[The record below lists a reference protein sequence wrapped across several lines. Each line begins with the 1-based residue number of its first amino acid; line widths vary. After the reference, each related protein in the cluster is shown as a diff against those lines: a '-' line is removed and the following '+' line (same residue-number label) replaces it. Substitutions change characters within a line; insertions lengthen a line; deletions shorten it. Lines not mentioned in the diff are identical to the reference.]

1 MEECCPA
8 VDVKVRDTRGDFLH
22 SLDSLAFS
30 FYNEHDSKA
39 STPWPFLQNK
49 QIESNPMLSA
59 VSWERLRLPTVYLF
73 QLLLQNYSWWLS
85 FLMTSQYKKSITSC
99 PALCMECIVYSLG
112 AHSCVFSNPAAF
124 MLRPVSSWHCKT
136 WSNNRR
142 AEDEAASAPAHPCV
156 YGKFT
161 NDFLIRRCPHDV
173 FWLGFFFLLCVSTWG
188 LCVSQSHIWNRT
200 DRYAGLSLQT

>member
-1 MEECCPA
+1 MSMTA
-8 VDVKVRDTRGDFLH
+8 KSQL
-22 SLDSLAFS
+22 LDLS
-30 FYNEHDSKA
+30 FKTNR
-39 STPWPFLQNK
+39 
-49 QIESNPMLSA
+49 LSPIQCSVA

-73 QLLLQNYSWWLS
+73 QLLMQNHSWWLS
-85 FLMTSQYKKSITSC
+85 FLVTSQYKKNITSC

-161 NDFLIRRCPHDV
+161 NDLLIHRCPDDV
-173 FWLGFFFLLCVSTWG
+173 FWLFFFAVCFHLRSVCFSVPHMKPYWQICG
-188 LCVSQSHIWNRT
+188 LVIPNLKPHLPELGALSFLPLMG
-200 DRYAGLSLQT
+200 AGVKSGPWWCRW